1 MEEEKERQEAGG
13 EEEEEGAGGEE
24 AAGEGGRGAGA
35 GGAAEGG
42 GGRGAGGG
50 GGGRGAGLVSCEWEI
65 HFGVF
70 LHKPLHSHM
79 VSCHKGKK
87 ECHLCIPQGNFYFRN
102 EDDVRRYFI
111 SFHFFFFFFFF
122 AENPTKN
129 ENFSRIRIAAAA
141 ADGCHGDDTPIAAGN
156 TVSDVISI
164 EGLGFYEGCL
174 IPSSFFRLKNRSQ
187 NTTNGA
193 DQAALIAIWNG
204 LTSKGKVV

>member
-1 MEEEKERQEAGG
+1 VNGKSTLGFFFTSLFTATWSRVTRERKNVTCASRRVISILEMKMM
-13 EEEEEGAGGEE
+13 
-24 AAGEGGRGAGA
+24 
-35 GGAAEGG
+35 
-42 GGRGAGGG
+42 
-50 GGGRGAGLVSCEWEI
+50 S
-65 HFGVF
+65 
-70 LHKPLHSHM
+70 
-79 VSCHKGKK
+79 
-87 ECHLCIPQGNFYFRN
+87 
-102 EDDVRRYFI
+102 EDTLSPSI
-111 SFHFFFFFFFF
+111 FFFFFFF